1 MAAPRIGFT
10 PSRQPVPD
18 WIRNVPVSASGT
30 DTIAKG
36 DAVCRVN
43 GVCVRAS
50 SGQDPTNGKGFGVV
64 LAVYTTANRPLTF
77 QTTKII
83 TSAQAGRADVC
94 YDPNQTYY
102 VQCVTSVGASNLG
115 KNVVLDMSA
124 ANSTTGLSGMSV
136 DIPASASAN
145 DYFVILNIG
154 PFDELGGKLG
164 IGGVNGGSNIGGAN
178 NGVEVRWNNH
188 FLKAPVAGQ

>member
-1 MAAPRIGFT
+1 MAAPRNGFT

-18 WIRNVPVSASGT
+18 WIRNVPVSANGT

-36 DAVCRVN
+36 DAVCMVT
-43 GVCVRAS
+43 GICVRAS
-50 SGQDPTNGKGFGVV
+50 SGQDPTNAKGYGVV

-83 TSAQAGRADVC
+83 TSAQPGRADVC

-102 VQCVTSVGASNLG
+102 VQCATSVGTSNIG
-115 KNVVLDMSA
+115 SNVTIDTSS
-124 ANSTTGLSGMSV
+124 ANSLTGLSGQAV
-136 DIPASASAN
+136 TIPASASAN
-145 DYFVILNIG
+145 DYFKIINMG

-164 IGGVNGGSNIGGAN
+164 INGANSGGGAN
-178 NGVEVRWNNH
+178 NGVEVKWNNH
-188 FLKAPVAGQ
+188 FLHAPVAAQ